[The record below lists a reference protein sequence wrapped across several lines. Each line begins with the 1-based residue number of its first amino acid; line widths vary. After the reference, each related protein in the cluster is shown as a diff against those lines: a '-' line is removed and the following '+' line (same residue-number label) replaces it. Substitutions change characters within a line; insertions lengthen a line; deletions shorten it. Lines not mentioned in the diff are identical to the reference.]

1 MNNWSKINEANMF
14 YIKYNILPNL
24 IAFGLAYSYF
34 NKIDLDC
41 SIWQYF
47 NNVISMFN
55 IYGINIKEQFKL
67 VDNILINK
75 YNLMI
80 INVYKIEF
88 IKIKK

>member
-34 NKIDLDC
+34 NKIDLEC

-47 NNVISMFN
+47 NNVISIFN
-55 IYGINIKEQFKL
+55 ICGIDIKEQFKL

>member
-47 NNVISMFN
+47 NNVISIFN
-55 IYGINIKEQFKL
+55 IYGTDIKEQFKL

>member
-47 NNVISMFN
+47 NNVISIFN
-55 IYGINIKEQFKL
+55 ICGINIKEQFKL

>member
-47 NNVISMFN
+47 NNVISIFN
-55 IYGINIKEQFKL
+55 ICGIDIKEQFKL